1 MKGIFR
7 FAMLLSVAAS
17 LFSCK
22 EKQEPEAG
30 VGLDA
35 DFYIT
40 SSKDVIKSDG
50 VDYAEIKVI
59 LQGEDVTASATIY
72 GEDNR
77 RVELIDG
84 NRFVAL
90 KDGKYKFWAEYGTYI
105 TYNKDY
111 EDSGLYTIEA
121 ISQDVPQ
128 PVLPGE
134 SDSNNLNFLHR
145 AFLVQF
151 TGAGCV
157 ACPHM
162 IHPIKQLK
170 KKGYVPSRAVHVA
183 VHSYNNPA
191 DEAYITRPSVMS
203 YPTLKVDMYDT
214 FSYKKGVEGL
224 ALKVDSHISES
235 TKAGLSVSP
244 CLYETEGLVLATV
257 SVKAAVDGVYK
268 VGAWLL
274 EDNIFTTQNGA
285 REFER
290 DKGYAVG
297 EFDWHEN
304 CVRVV
309 GSDYM
314 GKLIGPMNAGQIATK
329 SFVLDIDYEKWTKK
343 KSKEELLGD
352 LHLAVF
358 VSCLEKNSAGYE
370 YHVCNAVDC
379 PIDSPTPFEYK

>member
-1 MKGIFR
+1 M
-7 FAMLLSVAAS
+7 
-17 LFSCK
+17 
-22 EKQEPEAG
+22 
-30 VGLDA
+30 
-35 DFYIT
+35 
-40 SSKDVIKSDG
+40 
-50 VDYAEIKVI
+50 
-59 LQGEDVTASATIY
+59 
-72 GEDNR
+72 
-77 RVELIDG
+77 
-84 NRFVAL
+84 
-90 KDGKYKFWAEYGTYI
+90 
-105 TYNKDY
+105 
-111 EDSGLYTIEA
+111 
-121 ISQDVPQ
+121 
-128 PVLPGE
+128 
-134 SDSNNLNFLHR
+134 
-145 AFLVQF
+145 
-151 TGAGCV
+151 
-157 ACPHM
+157 
-162 IHPIKQLK
+162 
-170 KKGYVPSRAVHVA
+170 
-183 VHSYNNPA
+183 
-191 DEAYITRPSVMS
+191 
-203 YPTLKVDMYDT
+203 
-214 FSYKKGVEGL
+214 
-224 ALKVDSHISES
+224 
-235 TKAGLSVSP
+235 SP